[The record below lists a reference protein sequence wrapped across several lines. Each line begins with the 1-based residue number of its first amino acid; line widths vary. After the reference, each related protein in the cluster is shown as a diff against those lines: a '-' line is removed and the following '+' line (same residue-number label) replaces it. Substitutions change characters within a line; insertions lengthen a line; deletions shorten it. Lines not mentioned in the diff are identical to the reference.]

1 MKQSF
6 HRYSILTA
14 LLLTGILMLFGCNS
28 AVPQETTTD
37 TPAVPETAEPAIPDA
52 PPSVESYPFAVMLD
66 SGEEIT
72 IDLPT
77 DPELSAELHL
87 CAFTGVETPARVVL
101 YNAIGD
107 MEEARIFSG
116 DDGAEYPVVTPGEIL
131 DRYVTFTDSTD
142 AWLMTVLGAEYQ
154 IPKAQ
159 FADTEAALLPLP
171 NPAESQNFYVENGQ
185 LFCRVS
191 FLCADTETGFAA
203 ETLKIRYDLT
213 DGTVTAAEITFE
225 RPVVEEVEETP

>member
-6 HRYSILTA
+6 YRYSILTA
-14 LLLTGILMLFGCNS
+14 LLLTGILMLFGCNP
-28 AVPQETTTD
+28 AVPQEPTAD
-37 TPAVPETAEPAIPDA
+37 TPAVPVTAEPAIPDA

-87 CAFTGVETPARVVL
+87 CAFTGVETPVRVVL

-116 DDGAEYPVVTPGEIL
+116 DDGAEYPVVTPSEIL

-142 AWLMTVLGAEYQ
+142 AWHMTVSGAEYQ

-159 FADTEAALLPLP
+159 FADTEANLLPLP
-171 NPAESQNFYVENGQ
+171 NPAELQNFYVENGH

-191 FLCADTETGFAA
+191 FQCASDAEITAA

-225 RPVVEEVEETP
+225 RPVIEEVEETP

>member
-6 HRYSILTA
+6 YRYSILTA
-14 LLLTGILMLFGCNS
+14 LLLTGILMLFGCNP
-28 AVPQETTTD
+28 AVPQEPASD
-37 TPAVPETAEPAIPDA
+37 TPAVPETAAPAIPDA

-72 IDLPT
+72 VDLPT

-142 AWLMTVLGAEYQ
+142 AWLMTVSGAEYQ

-159 FADTEAALLPLP
+159 FADTEANLLPLP
-171 NPAESQNFYVENGQ
+171 NPAELQNFYVENGQ

-191 FLCADTETGFAA
+191 FQCASDAEITAA

-225 RPVVEEVEETP
+225 RPVIEEVEETP

>member
-6 HRYSILTA
+6 RYSILTA
-14 LLLTGILMLFGCNS
+14 LLLTGILMLFGCNP
-28 AVPQETTTD
+28 AVPQEKPAAD
-37 TPAVPETAEPAIPDA
+37 TPALPVTAEPAVPDT

-66 SGEEIT
+66 SGDEIT

-87 CAFTGVETPARVVL
+87 CAFTGVETPVRVVL

-107 MEEARIFSG
+107 MEEARVFSG
-116 DDGAEYPVVTPGEIL
+116 DDGAEYPVVTPSEIL

-142 AWLMTVLGAEYQ
+142 AWLMTVSGAEYQ

-159 FADTEAALLPLP
+159 FADTEANLLPLP
-171 NPAESQNFYVENGQ
+171 NPAELQNFYVENGQ

-191 FLCADTETGFAA
+191 FQCASDAEITAA

-225 RPVVEEVEETP
+225 RPVIEEVEETP